1 MGHSY
6 HRETAELND
15 NTEQMDPA
23 DVYTASCPH
32 TVEYMFSLADHGT
45 VSQIDHILG
54 NKENVN
60 KHRKI
65 EISPCSLS
73 NCNDM
78 KTKNQQQGKRQKI
91 PKVIKT
97 EKHTVKNKW
106 IIVEIKREI

>member
-1 MGHSY
+1 MSPSRVNMGHSY
-6 HRETAELND
+6 HKETAELND

-32 TVEYMFSLADHGT
+32 TVEYMFSLGHHGT

-73 NCNDM
+73 NRNDM
-78 KTKNQQQGKRQKI
+78 KLKTNGRGNDRKYPKSRRLKNLL
-91 PKVIKT
+91 
-97 EKHTVKNKW
+97 
-106 IIVEIKREI
+106 